1 MMHYVRVASEKPPLV
16 WLAQL
21 SVQVRKGSNTT
32 QSLVEWLMEA
42 QAKWGKD
49 VFN

>member
-21 SVQVRKGSNTT
+21 SVQVRKGSKHNTEPRGMADGGSG
-32 QSLVEWLMEA
+32 QVGERC
-42 QAKWGKD
+42 
-49 VFN
+49 V